1 MPIPIS
7 AGVRQLLAAPNLRAP
22 LDAVGRRL
30 AAYRCR
36 QISANPT
43 DRFRPVMRAPA
54 RRNRNLTSIAVAA
67 LGMFAE
73 TLNRTLAG
81 RHRQPVPS

>member
-7 AGVRQLLAAPNLRAP
+7 AGVRQLLAAPNYVHLLTLRADGSP
-22 LDAVGRRL
+22 HTADVRSQRTPP
-30 AAYRCR
+30 AA
-36 QISANPT
+36 SALSC
-43 DRFRPVMRAPA
+43 AAA

-67 LGMFAE
+67 LCMFTE